1 MTFKGAC
8 VKTAV
13 RGLNLGGRTLRRLGV
28 EPPAL
33 DADSLHRA
41 AHRRAE
47 LRNYGSWDIGEPL
60 DRLLKSYRDEATLTT
75 LGRITVREL
84 IVSLLDNLLRMEAE
98 RIANPSIEQQR
109 IAAPVF
115 IIGLPRTGTTHLHGL
130 ISQDAANRAPL
141 TWEVMY
147 PAASRSPAGIERAR
161 SQTGA
166 RLDWADR
173 LAPEFMRIH
182 PIAPDL
188 PQECIA
194 ITAQVFMSIQFH
206 TTHDVPSYQ
215 DWLEGASQRL
225 AFDFHHRFLQHLQ
238 AKTTAMDGGRPG
250 NAGRDF
256 RPTAMDGGRPGNAGR
271 DFRPTAMD
279 GESAANAGAICGAG
293 TRWVLKAPGHLFA
306 LKGLLE
312 RYPDA
317 RIVHTHRDPLRVMAS
332 MASHATVLRRAFSDK
347 ADPFK
352 IAADWADRWARALD
366 EFLAVRN
373 RSPEAQFLDVGFE
386 SIESDPLGTVER
398 VYDFLGWPLTTEAR
412 NAMQSFL
419 AANPKNKHGVHSYT
433 LEEFGLS
440 RATLTERFRSYC
452 ERFRIPVRAER

>member
-1 MTFKGAC
+1 M
-8 VKTAV
+8 KTAV

-28 EPPAL
+28 EPPTL

-41 AHRRAE
+41 AYRRAA
-47 LRNYGSWDIGEPL
+47 RSSYGSWDFAEPL
-60 DRLLKSYRDEATLTT
+60 ERLLKSYRDEAALTT
-75 LGRITVREL
+75 LGRITAREL

-130 ISQDAANRAPL
+130 ISEDPANRAPL

-147 PAASRSPAGIERAR
+147 PAASRSAADVERAR
-161 SQTGA
+161 SQAGT
-166 RLDWADR
+166 RLGWADR

-182 PIAPDL
+182 PIAADL

-194 ITAQVFMSIQFH
+194 ITAQAFMSIQFH

-215 DWLEGASQRL
+215 NWLEDASQRL
-225 AFDFHHRFLQHLQ
+225 GFDFHHRFLQHLQ
-238 AKTTAMDGGRPG
+238 AKSPG
-250 NAGRDF
+250 A
-256 RPTAMDGGRPGNAGR
+256 
-271 DFRPTAMD
+271 
-279 GESAANAGAICGAG
+279 
-293 TRWVLKAPGHLFA
+293 RWVLKAPGHLFA
-306 LKGLLE
+306 LEGLLE

-332 MASHATVLRRAFSDK
+332 MASHATVLRRAFSDD
-347 ADPFK
+347 ADPIK

-366 EFLAVRN
+366 KFLAVRD
-373 RSPEAQFLDVGFE
+373 RAPPSQFLDVNFE

-398 VYDFLGWPLTTEAR
+398 VYDFLGWPLTNAAR
-412 NAMQSFL
+412 TSMQNFL

-433 LEEFGLS
+433 LEQFGLS
-440 RATLTERFRSYC
+440 RTAETIRFRNYC
-452 ERFRIPVRAER
+452 ERFGIPVRAER

>member
-1 MTFKGAC
+1 MTFSQAC
-8 VKTAV
+8 VRTAV

-28 EPPAL
+28 DTPTL
-33 DADSLHRA
+33 DVDSLHRA
-41 AHRRAE
+41 AYRRAGAS
-47 LRNYGSWDIGEPL
+47 NYGSWDFAEPL
-60 DRLLKSYRDEATLTT
+60 ERLLKSYRDEAALTT

-98 RIANPSIEQQR
+98 RVATPSIARQR
-109 IAAPVF
+109 IEAPVF

-130 ISQDAANRAPL
+130 ISEDRANRAPL

-147 PAASRSPAGIERAR
+147 PAAARSADDVARAR
-161 SQTGA
+161 SQADA
-166 RLDWADR
+166 RLGWADR

-182 PIAPDL
+182 PIAADL

-215 DWLEGASQRL
+215 DWLEDAPQRL
-225 AFDFHHRFLQHLQ
+225 AFDFHHRFLQHQQ
-238 AKTTAMDGGRPG
+238 AK
-250 NAGRDF
+250 
-256 RPTAMDGGRPGNAGR
+256 
-271 DFRPTAMD
+271 
-279 GESAANAGAICGAG
+279 SSG

-306 LKGLLE
+306 LEGLLE

-317 RIVHTHRDPLRVMAS
+317 RIIHTHRDPTRVMAS
-332 MASHATVLRRAFSDK
+332 MASHATVLRRAFSDN
-347 ADPFK
+347 ADPRK

-366 EFLAVRN
+366 KFLATRD
-373 RSPEAQFLDVGFE
+373 RAPTEQFLDINFE

-398 VYDFLGWPLTTEAR
+398 VYDFLGWPLTQDAR
-412 NAMQSFL
+412 AAMQRFL

-433 LEEFGLS
+433 LEQFGLS
-440 RATLTERFRSYC
+440 RAAETIRFRNYC
-452 ERFRIPVRAER
+452 ERFRIPVRADR

>member
-1 MTFKGAC
+1 MTFSQAC

-28 EPPAL
+28 EPPSL

-41 AHRRAE
+41 AQRRAS
-47 LRNYGSWDIGEPL
+47 LSSYGDWNFAEPL
-60 DRLLKSYRDEATLTT
+60 ERLLASYRDEAALTT

-98 RIANPSIEQQR
+98 RSANPAIER
-109 IAAPVF
+109 ERVTAPVF

-130 ISQDAANRAPL
+130 ISQDPGNRTPL

-147 PAASRSPAGIERAR
+147 PAAGRAR
-161 SQTGA
+161 GDVARARAQTGA

-215 DWLEGASQRL
+215 DWFEAAPQRL
-225 AFDFHHRFLQHLQ
+225 GFDFHHRFLQHLQ
-238 AKTTAMDGGRPG
+238 AKTTAMDGG
-250 NAGRDF
+250 
-256 RPTAMDGGRPGNAGR
+256 
-271 DFRPTAMD
+271 
-279 GESAANAGAICGAG
+279 SAANAGAICGARS
-293 TRWVLKAPGHLFA
+293 RWVLKAPGHLFA
-306 LKGLLE
+306 LEGLLE

-332 MASHATVLRRAFSDK
+332 MASHATVLRRAFSDR
-347 ADPFK
+347 AEPRK

-366 EFLAVRN
+366 KFLAVRD
-373 RSPEAQFLDVGFE
+373 RAPAAQFFDVNFE

-398 VYDFLGWPLTTEAR
+398 VYDFLGWPLTDEAR
-412 NAMQSFL
+412 SAMHGFL

-433 LEEFGLS
+433 LEQFGLS
-440 RATLTERFRSYC
+440 RAAEAARFRDYC